1 MELSEI
7 IGMIGTALGALG
19 GGGWLINLRA
29 SRRTAKATA
38 DKALIDNYEAR
49 LAALHQTIDHLNA
62 TEREH
67 AARICELNHALDDK
81 TTQIR
86 KLTQQVWDS
95 QQDVNKA
102 QEQINVLNE
111 RIIAL
116 TEERD
121 YYKTWH
127 CRRPDC
133 QDPRGPEPPRK
144 KNKPLQPKDQQK
156 NNPKDQSQK

>member
-67 AARICELNHALDDK
+67 AARICELNHAIDDK

-95 QQDVNKA
+95 QQEVNKA
-102 QEQINVLNE
+102 QEYNNTLSAE
-111 RIIAL
+111 LLRR

-144 KNKPLQPKDQQK
+144 KNKPLQSKDQPKSQ
-156 NNPKDQSQK
+156 PKDQSKK